1 MVSKGLNFRN
11 IDKFLLSCSSSGT
24 NVDAMHWELCRISV
38 FQITMYT
45 IESDGVSSEDGIE
58 KGQCYHI
65 VKRSL
70 FSQNCSSVILCTFSK
85 KNAKAIFLLWLWCI
99 IALCLRSSCLNS
111 VVNSLFVNMKK
122 PPVELKTTEKVLE
135 LLQPTRYK
143 PSTVS
148 LCLEKYKM

>member
-1 MVSKGLNFRN
+1 M
-11 IDKFLLSCSSSGT
+11 LSCSSSGT

-65 VKRSL
+65 VKRSF
-70 FSQNCSSVILCTFSK
+70 FSQNCPSVILRPFL
-85 KNAKAIFLLWLWCI
+85 KNEKAIFIFLLWLWCI